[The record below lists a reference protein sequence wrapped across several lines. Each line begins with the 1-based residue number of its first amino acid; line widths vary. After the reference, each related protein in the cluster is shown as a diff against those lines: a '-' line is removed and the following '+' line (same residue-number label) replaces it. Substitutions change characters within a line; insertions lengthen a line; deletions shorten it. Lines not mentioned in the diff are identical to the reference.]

1 MASTGKEDYQTEDK
15 EAIRELFI
23 AYKTTGDNELRD
35 RLILLFLNLVHFL
48 AKKFAYRG
56 EALEDLVQVGTIG
69 LIKAIDR
76 YDLGR
81 GVEVSTYATP
91 TIVGEI
97 KRYFRDK
104 GWALKVPRR
113 LQELNMLVSRKSE
126 ELAGRLGHS
135 PTPAEI
141 AKALSV
147 TEEEVLEA
155 AEMGQ
160 VYNVLSLEAEVTVDS
175 EKNGFSLLDYIGEK
189 DPQLERIGDITNLKE
204 AMMELTKRER
214 IVIYLRF
221 YENLSQIEIAKRL
234 GMSQMHV
241 SRIQHK
247 ALDKLRLN
255 LDDVDIDV

>member
-1 MASTGKEDYQTEDK
+1 MTSAEKEAYQAEDK
-15 EAIRELFI
+15 EAIRKLFTE
-23 AYKTTGDNELRD
+23 YKETGETELRD

-56 EALEDLVQVGTIG
+56 EALDDLIQVGTIG

-76 YDLGR
+76 YDLTR
-81 GVEVSTYATP
+81 GVEFSTYATP

-113 LQELNMLVSRKSE
+113 LQELNMQISRKTE
-126 ELAGRLGHS
+126 ELSNRLGRS
-135 PTPAEI
+135 PTLAEI
-141 AKALSV
+141 AGALSV
-147 TEEEVLEA
+147 SEEEVLEA

-160 VYNVLSLEAEVTVDS
+160 VYNVLSLEAEVNADNDR
-175 EKNGFSLLDYIGEK
+175 NGFSLLDYIGER
-189 DPQLERIGDITNLKE
+189 DPQLERIGDVTNLKD
-204 AMMELTKRER
+204 AMMCLSKRER

-247 ALDKLRLN
+247 ALDKLRQHF
-255 LDDVDIDV
+255 DGEEVDF